1 MIMSHECVS
10 VSPLDQCHPQIFDIM
25 THSDIS
31 SFPHD
36 NHLGVWNKISF
47 QYKTGRPTFC
57 HAAMQP
63 AGLSVLLMPEGSQ
76 DWMWSEPSLQRS
88 PSPRLPRAGL

>member
-36 NHLGVWNKISF
+36 NHVGVGIKFLFNIKLGD
-47 QYKTGRPTFC
+47 
-57 HAAMQP
+57 QP
-63 AGLSVLLMPEGSQ
+63 FVMPPCSQPVLVYF
-76 DWMWSEPSLQRS
+76 
-88 PSPRLPRAGL
+88 